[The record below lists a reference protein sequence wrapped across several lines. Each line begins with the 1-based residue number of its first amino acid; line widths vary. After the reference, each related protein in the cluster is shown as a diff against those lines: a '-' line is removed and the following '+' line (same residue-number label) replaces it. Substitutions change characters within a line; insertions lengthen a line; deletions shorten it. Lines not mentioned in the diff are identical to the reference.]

1 MPIGVGCTLT
11 GIYAGNVRTIAPGT
25 MEFTGKKTDVTT
37 ACIHAVI
44 MWMEDPERR
53 TLACK
58 DSKGRKLTLTL
69 TIEEEQ

>member
-37 ACIHAVI
+37 ECIHAVVS
-44 MWMEDPERR
+44 WMQYPGQQILKFTNSR
-53 TLACK
+53 
-58 DSKGRKLTLTL
+58 GQKLTLSL